1 MRTLMTSV
9 LLLAVSL
16 AVAWGAEKSDYL
28 SDDEV
33 DQLRE
38 AQDPSQRIEK
48 YLSFAQVRLTRFDDY
63 RNRPPSPDYDI
74 PGYLDTQLDQ
84 YIRITDALKDWIEDH
99 FDRRDDMRA
108 GLKKF
113 LEMGPHQ
120 LDQLRHVE
128 QSSDPYAA
136 GYRKS
141 LGDAIDDFTD
151 ALDGAT
157 KALSEQTKVFGEL
170 KREEKADAQTVKDR
184 EKEEKKHAK
193 EEEKL
198 RKKEHEKGPPTD
210 KDED

>member
-1 MRTLMTSV
+1 MRTLMTSA
-9 LLLAVSL
+9 LLLAASL
-16 AVAWGAEKSDYL
+16 AVAWGADKSDYL
-28 SDDEV
+28 SDEEA

-38 AQDPSQRIEK
+38 AQEPSQRIEA
-48 YLSFAQVRLTRFDDY
+48 YLSFAQIRLTRFDDY
-63 RNRPPSPDYDI
+63 RNRPASPDYDI

-99 FDRRDDMRA
+99 FDRHDDMRA

-120 LDQLRHVE
+120 IEQLRHVE
-128 QSSDPYAA
+128 QSPDPYAA
-136 GYRKS
+136 SYHKL

-157 KALSEQTKVFGEL
+157 QALSEQTKLFGEL
-170 KREEKADAQTVKDR
+170 NRAEKADAQTVKDR
-184 EKEEKKHAK
+184 EKEEKKRTR

-198 RKKEHEKGPPTD
+198 RKKEHEKGPPSD

>member
-1 MRTLMTSV
+1 MRTFMTSA
-9 LLLAVSL
+9 LLLAVCIG
-16 AVAWGAEKSDYL
+16 VAAGQEKGDYL

-38 AQDPSQRIEK
+38 AQGASERIEK
-48 YLSFAQVRLTRFDDY
+48 YLSFAQDRLTRFDDY
-63 RNRPPSPDYDI
+63 RSRPPNPDYDT
-74 PGYLDTQLDQ
+74 PGYLETQLDQ

-108 GLKKF
+108 GLKKV
-113 LEMGPHQ
+113 LEVGPHQ
-120 LDQLRHVE
+120 LDQLQHAE
-128 QSSDPYAA
+128 QSPDPYTA

-141 LGDAIDDFTD
+141 LNDAIDDFTD

-157 KALSEQTKVFGEL
+157 KALSEQVKLFGEL
-170 KREEKADAQTVKDR
+170 KRQEVADAQTVKER
-184 EKEEKKHAK
+184 AKEEKKQTK